1 MPFIRARKC
10 QKGTEGLM
18 YSTTECEFNM
28 GSEDVRVVD
37 MEHEEVKVRRSS
49 RNAVASNVKTFTMS
63 KKALDKL
70 KERCWQPLDS

>member
-10 QKGTEGLM
+10 KKGDDGLI
-18 YSTTECEFNM
+18 YCTTECEFNM

-37 MEHEEVKVRRSS
+37 MEHKEMEVRRSS

-63 KKALDKL
+63 KEGLDKL
-70 KERCWQPLDS
+70 KERCWQPLVS

>member
-1 MPFIRARKC
+1 
-10 QKGTEGLM
+10 
-18 YSTTECEFNM
+18 M

-37 MEHEEVKVRRSS
+37 MEHKEVEVRRSS

>member
-1 MPFIRARKC
+1 
-10 QKGTEGLM
+10 M

-49 RNAVASNVKTFTMS
+49 RNAVASNVKTFTCTMS